1 MVLYAVKCVSGK
13 ACLPNKGN
21 WQGVTRIVFDVGMT
35 TCQSGAHLWHQLVTM
50 GESCD
55 VGNLARGKVS
65 RDLQGWRIWMINWM
79 NWTRRRWG
87 KGSADMSR
95 CRGHHVVKVGRLR
108 PESNSE
114 ATARPHC
121 TLHYHGLGLRC
132 HVQPQYP
139 LNGSH
144 RALLHHPHSHSHSHS
159 SLPYSDLRTTLGIH
173 KHGLTI
179 NATTQHHE
187 ISGWMCYL
195 IPELSH
201 DFFHLT
207 RPTVYR
213 SIMVTMAISH
223 TLYGTC
229 SRYI

>member
-1 MVLYAVKCVSGK
+1 M
-13 ACLPNKGN
+13 
-21 WQGVTRIVFDVGMT
+21 
-35 TCQSGAHLWHQLVTM
+35 
-50 GESCD
+50 
-55 VGNLARGKVS
+55 
-65 RDLQGWRIWMINWM
+65 RIWTINWM

-95 CRGHHVVKVGRLR
+95 CRGHHVVEVGPLGGYSLFTLYLTPSRTG
-108 PESNSE
+108 
-114 ATARPHC
+114 TALPC
-121 TLHYHGLGLRC
+121 PASVSLEWLA
-132 HVQPQYP
+132 
-139 LNGSH
+139 
-144 RALLHHPHSHSHSHS
+144 ALSHHPHSHSHSHS
-159 SLPYSDLRTTLGIH
+159 SLPHSDLRTTLGIH

-179 NATTQHHE
+179 NATTQQHE

-201 DFFHLT
+201 DFFHSP
-207 RPTVYR
+207 RPTVYH